1 MYSLCWIALLL
12 HPSLLATEHCHLH
25 FPSYRTAAGLV
36 NWTYTAAA
44 VLPCVHRFLPA
55 VIWPREVSA
64 VNGRRLHRAHTS
76 VITHGVPLATEVAAI
91 LVSWPSTLLGMCP
104 PHPDTAR
111 SVSEELLC
119 PTGRRCGAVNHVKTV
134 PWLGGFD
141 SKQVSKQTHFY
152 STSRCK
158 PLMSWSH

>member
-1 MYSLCWIALLL
+1 MYCLCWIALLL

-25 FPSYRTAAGLV
+25 FPSYCTAAGLV

-64 VNGRRLHRAHTS
+64 VNGHRRHWAHTS
-76 VITHGVPLATEVAAI
+76 VITRGLPLATEAAAI
-91 LVSWPSTLLGMCP
+91 LVSWPSTLHGMCH
-104 PHPDTAR
+104 PHLDSAR

-119 PTGRRCGAVNHVKTV
+119 PTGNHHGAVNHVTTV

-141 SKQVSKQTHFY
+141 SKQVNA
-152 STSRCK
+152 
-158 PLMSWSH
+158 